1 MPFSKNDPNINREGR
16 PPKGKSFTDVLNR
29 IMDEQ
34 LQSMDGMEKREALMR
49 KLVKAA
55 FDGEQWAMNAVMD
68 RIDGKPTQKVD
79 QTNKNLTVHI
89 NQDDADAAL

>member
-1 MPFSKNDPNINREGR
+1 
-16 PPKGKSFTDVLNR
+16 
-29 IMDEQ
+29 
-34 LQSMDGMEKREALMR
+34 MR

>member
-55 FDGEQWAMNAVMD
+55 FDGEQ
-68 RIDGKPTQKVD
+68 
-79 QTNKNLTVHI
+79 
-89 NQDDADAAL
+89 